1 MSYSTCEPLPEL
13 QDNRNHKGGSVPG
26 SGTSTR
32 KGSSESRNSGTFF
45 PQIPRSKGC
54 SSAESSYNDDNDGN
68 QDRRA
73 YSDTEQYS
81 WNKNNSMAS
90 CTLRATPG
98 NVCPTK
104 FPQIN
109 IQYNKS
115 SSVTSLCSNR
125 SRNTPPRAEMC
136 KSPSCPSLWSEYD
149 DPSFVENGDL
159 NASIHPIHTRKSTGD
174 CVKLPELYGNCV
186 TEGTPRTDRSD
197 SYQGLKKGSK
207 IERELHQLSLRRQ
220 REEEELKQRFRKAH
234 RQQQLERHVS
244 QPAALLLPIRG
255 KPNRAK
261 NSSNNSHSQSNSQS
275 YNRSYSVKSDSGI
288 STSLRQSE
296 NSDRA
301 DESEWSGWEEGEQYT
316 HGQTEGRE
324 NEEYGNVEEDDPGYE
339 EEDEYEDAN
348 ESENYYDE
356 ETGQKYH
363 KDREEYEDEHGNYD
377 LQGSY
382 EQCEDGQEEVQ
393 GNGVIISGYRGA
405 RHRRFKVAQ
414 SQNAQDYQPQSHIVS
429 TEKCQE
435 WLNDRRRERLKEST

>member
-13 QDNRNHKGGSVPG
+13 QDHKGGGVPG
-26 SGTSTR
+26 SGASTR
-32 KGSSESRNSGTFF
+32 KGSSESRNSGTSL
-45 PQIPRSKGC
+45 PQIARSKGC

-68 QDRRA
+68 QDRRSH
-73 YSDTEQYS
+73 SDTEQNS
-81 WNKNNSMAS
+81 RNKNNSITN
-90 CTLRATPG
+90 CVLVATPSIG
-98 NVCPTK
+98 SPTK

-115 SSVTSLCSNR
+115 CSVTSLCSNR

-159 NASIHPIHTRKSTGD
+159 NASIHPMHTRKSTGD
-174 CVKLPELYGNCV
+174 CVKLPELYDKCV
-186 TEGTPRTDRSD
+186 TRGTPRTDRSD
-197 SYQGLKKGSK
+197 SYEGLKKGSK

-234 RQQQLERHVS
+234 RQQQLDRQVS

-255 KPNRAK
+255 RPNRAK
-261 NSSNNSHSQSNSQS
+261 KSSNNSQSQSNSQS
-275 YNRSYSVKSDSGI
+275 YKSSYSVKSDSGI
-288 STSLRQSE
+288 STSLRQSD

-301 DESEWSGWEEGEQYT
+301 DESEWSGWEEGEQYIQ
-316 HGQTEGRE
+316 GQRGGRE
-324 NEEYGNVEEDDPGYE
+324 DEDEEYEDAEEDDPGYE

-348 ESENYYDE
+348 EVETYYDE
-356 ETGQKYH
+356 ETGQRYCE
-363 KDREEYEDEHGNYD
+363 DREEYEDGHGNYD
-377 LQGSY
+377 QQDSY
-382 EQCEDGQEEVQ
+382 EQCEEQEVQ

-414 SQNAQDYQPQSHIVS
+414 SQNAQDYQPRSEIDS

-435 WLNDRRRERLKEST
+435 WLNDRRRGSQKEST